1 MKYAIALFLACCAL
15 CAQEKVKQKKGSG
28 ETPARTPVLRIESL
42 SQFDA
47 HRKNI
52 CSAYLKAESPIYSK
66 GEAASSDEKA
76 AFTAAAAEL
85 AKLQSY
91 MRRRS
96 VSIDAARSGATL
108 GRDSETM
115 SECYTKMSAAK
126 IATELPATRAQ
137 LNEATIFINALG
149 RMMQL
154 PVRFQ

>member
-1 MKYAIALFLACCAL
+1 MKYAIALILACCSL
-15 CAQEKVKQKKGSG
+15 CAQEKVKQKKGAG
-28 ETPARTPVLRIESL
+28 AAAARTPALRIESL

-47 HRKNI
+47 YRKSI
-52 CSAYLKAESPIYSK
+52 CSAYLNAESPIYSK

-85 AKLQSY
+85 AKLQIY
-91 MRRRS
+91 MRKRP

-115 SECYTKMSAAK
+115 SECYTKMFAAK
-126 IATELPATRAQ
+126 IATDLPATRAQ

-154 PVRFQ
+154 SVRFE